1 MGLPNFRATAR
12 LFLHWTSR
20 NVGGPAW
27 YGDYQNDV
35 AYAGYFNDQ
44 AVYCWNLMDVVQPS
58 DLDYVLG
65 QTTTRSA
72 IATPTRTAPT
82 SSFVPAT

>member
-44 AVYCWNLMDVVQPS
+44 AVYYWNLMDVVQPS
-58 DLDYVLG
+58 DLDYVFG
-65 QTTTRSA
+65 QYNSA
-72 IATPTRTAPT
+72 IGNRDTYQNRANQLLR
-82 SSFVPAT
+82 SCN